1 MFPEVN
7 GIIRCRKFFEREGH
21 RGDEGLPGQTGDFPA
36 FSCAAC
42 CQMPRTN
49 SPFGLRQCPCHLA
62 LCSENA
68 GKSPMPAREAPRP
81 LGCTPAV
88 QKKSQTKE
96 TGNAFERDGTSWH
109 RSWKLGETLS
119 RTGFTASAVNPF
131 SSGDP
136 RKTSLN
142 CSGGT
147 KQEEVGRWGGT
158 SARLSD
164 FFRVSCLE
172 GGTV

>member
-1 MFPEVN
+1 MFPEGGEIMQMEIFLN
-7 GIIRCRKFFEREGH
+7 GRDTKGTCGFPGRQGIFRRFPAPPVASC
-21 RGDEGLPGQTGDFPA
+21 PGQTRPLGSDSVRAIWRYAQKTPEN
-36 FSCAAC
+36 
-42 CQMPRTN
+42 P
-49 SPFGLRQCPCHLA
+49 QCLP
-62 LCSENA
+62 
-68 GKSPMPAREAPRP
+68 GKPHVP

-96 TGNAFERDGTSWH
+96 
-109 RSWKLGETLS
+109 
-119 RTGFTASAVNPF
+119 TGFTASAVNPF

-158 SARLSD
+158 LARLSD